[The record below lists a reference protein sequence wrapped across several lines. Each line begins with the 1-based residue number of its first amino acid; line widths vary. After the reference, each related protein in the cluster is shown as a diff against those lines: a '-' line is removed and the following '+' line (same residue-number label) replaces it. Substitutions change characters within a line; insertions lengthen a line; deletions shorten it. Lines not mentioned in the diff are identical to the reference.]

1 MVNNLNIDL
10 QNVLIY
16 VLVYDEQGEI
26 VGGGQQLSEIVKSA
40 SATEIIVPVAY
51 KGERESLTLKAF
63 ATLSKEAL
71 DLP

>member
-16 VLVYDEQGEI
+16 VLVYNEQGEI

-40 SATEIIVPVAY
+40 SATEVVVPVAY
-51 KGERESLTLKAF
+51 NGERESLTLKAF

-71 DLP
+71 NLP